1 MGDRAPK
8 IVQLFGVRFTYQ
20 IESADS
26 GGALAMLEVEIPPQ
40 TLIKP
45 HTHTRE
51 DEYSI
56 VLEGNVGVRLGD
68 RFLDATAG
76 DYLVKPRNVPH
87 AMWNASTARARIV
100 EVLSPGGLEM
110 YFEELAPILQRHD
123 PPDRYDAL
131 AARYGLT
138 INDEWVEELE
148 TTYGVRL

>member
-1 MGDRAPK
+1 MAERAAK
-8 IVQLFGVRFTYQ
+8 TVQLFGVRFTYQ

-26 GGALAMLEVEIPPQ
+26 GGALAMLEVEIPPH

-45 HTHTRE
+45 HTHSRE

-56 VLEGNVGVRLGD
+56 VLEGTVGVRLGK
-68 RFLDATAG
+68 RFLDASAG
-76 DYLVKPRNVPH
+76 DYLVKPRNIPH
-87 AMWNASTARARIV
+87 AMWNASAGRARIV
-100 EVLSPGGLEM
+100 EVLSPGGLET

-138 INDEWVEELE
+138 INSEWVDELE
-148 TTYGVRL
+148 TTYGVTL